1 MTNNPIR
8 VAGVFGFLAVLLGA
22 FGAHFLKSRIT
33 PELLVSFQTGVH
45 YHLAHALALLA
56 LALSNR
62 PFPRVFLAWT
72 IGICIFSGT
81 LYLYA
86 LTGSKVFAM
95 ITPLGGMCL
104 MAGWVMLAF
113 QSNRIERKAE

>member
-1 MTNNPIR
+1 MTKNPVR

-22 FGAHFLKSRIT
+22 FGAHYLKSRIS
-33 PELLVSFQTGVH
+33 PEMLSSFQTGVQ

-62 PFPRVFLAWT
+62 YNPRVFLAWT

-86 LTGSKVFAM
+86 VTGIKVFAM
-95 ITPLGGMCL
+95 ITPLGGL
-104 MAGWVMLAF
+104 SLIVGWIMLAF
-113 QSNRIERKAE
+113 QSNRIERSAD